1 MKRLYSV
8 IASSS
13 REVTL
18 TNPDILIE
26 SGANVF
32 TMTTADVEE
41 VVQRLESLGVQVRA
55 VHCISQPETGPE
67 EMHLV
72 GDEDER
78 RLEH

>member
-8 IASSS
+8 IASSP
-13 REVTL
+13 REVSL
-18 TNPDILIE
+18 MDPDILIE
-26 SGANVF
+26 SGVNVF
-32 TMTTADVEE
+32 TMMTADVDE
-41 VVQRLESLGVQVRA
+41 VVERLESLGVHVRV

-67 EMHLV
+67 EMQLA